1 TTRAGLTVR
10 AELDTGT
17 YPLGVK
23 VTSDDMSA
31 LAITP
36 HHWHGDWNYT
46 LHPRLAT
53 PPDPPAA
60 PARPAP
66 ADPAPPRPSHP
77 PLPGHDPAEWNR
89 PPASLPPRTAASLA
103 SRPSASAGTRILS
116 PRDQLLATV
125 LKLRWSAHNNTLA
138 SLFGVHQHTI
148 ANAIRQ
154 TTRDLADIG
163 HHVPAAPIKART
175 TRDPAPL
182 IGLEHAAKPECPIN
196 NPTAPWDHFHARDIR
211 FGRPQAV
218 ICAPEGNGVV
228 RRRSGRSSGRTAT
241 AWDRAGP
248 DTGIRRWLIHT
259 DVRSVSWS
267 GTGTAGRS
275 SCRARA

>member
-1 TTRAGLTVR
+1 DHRRDHHPGRPDRPRRAGHRNLPARRQGHQRRHERPGHHPAPLARRLELHPAPPARHPAGPARR
-10 AELDTGT
+10 AGPARTRR
-17 YPLGVK
+17 PR
-23 VTSDDMSA
+23 
-31 LAITP
+31 
-36 HHWHGDWNYT
+36 
-46 LHPRLAT
+46 PRLAT
-53 PPDPPAA
+53 PP
-60 PARPAP
+60 RPAP
-66 ADPAPPRPSHP
+66 PARSPAWLSHP
-77 PLPGHDPAEWNR
+77 TLPGHDPGEWNR
-89 PPASLPPRTAASLA
+89 LQARLPPRPAASLA

-259 DVRSVSWS
+259 DV
-267 GTGTAGRS
+267 
-275 SCRARA
+275 